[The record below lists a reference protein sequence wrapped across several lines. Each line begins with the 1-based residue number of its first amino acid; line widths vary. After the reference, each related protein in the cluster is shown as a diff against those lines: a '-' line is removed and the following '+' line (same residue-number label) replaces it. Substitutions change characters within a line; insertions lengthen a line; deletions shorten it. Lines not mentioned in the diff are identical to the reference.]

1 MSPRK
6 GVEFTY
12 RVGQHVYV
20 RGGNGVVESINDDG
34 TVTVR
39 MAWGEA
45 LTVHPGPDIAP
56 RI

>member
-1 MSPRK
+1 VSPRK